1 MTQPSGASQERG
13 PFLVLDHEELPG
25 FDLRTHFD
33 DPDAL
38 RRARRE
44 QLLEAGT
51 PLPDLLEPLTPD
63 PLTAVDDDKIVTNLK
78 RNSNLPAYVTDKLEQ
93 LF

>member
-1 MTQPSGASQERG
+1 M
-13 PFLVLDHEELPG
+13 PG

-51 PLPDLLEPLTPD
+51 PLPDLLEPLSPD
-63 PLTAVDDDKIVTNLK
+63 PLTAVDDHNFVANLK
-78 RNSNLPAYVTDKLEQ
+78 QNPNLPVYVTDQLEQ